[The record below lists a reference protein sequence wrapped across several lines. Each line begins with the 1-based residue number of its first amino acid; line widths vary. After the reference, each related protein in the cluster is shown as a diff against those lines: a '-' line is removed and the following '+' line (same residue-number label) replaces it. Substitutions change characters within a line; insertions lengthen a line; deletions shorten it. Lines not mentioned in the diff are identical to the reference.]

1 MLYRRGRIWWFKFR
15 VAGRLFQESTRTTSK
30 TVAAPAERQRR
41 RDLEER
47 INGLKKRERPV
58 AFTLA
63 ARTWL
68 ATREPTVAR
77 NSHLIDQASLKH
89 LRPVFGHLL
98 TCDIGLDEV
107 LEYRQRRLRE
117 GASAKTFNLELG
129 TLRSVLQR
137 HRQWAIIQADAKQQG
152 VRLTL
157 RPRHD
162 VGQTLGSDEE
172 QRLLDACARSQA
184 PYLLPIVVL
193 GLLVGLR
200 RNEIRL
206 LRWWQVDVARRL
218 ITVGKTKT
226 ESGSGRQL
234 PLNGRATAVLEFW
247 ADQWPR
253 RRPEHYVF
261 PAIRSGVQA
270 DSTRPMGGWNR
281 AWQTAQQS
289 AKIRRRLHD
298 LRHALVT
305 RLLENGVPFSVVAT
319 LLGWSTSTTVAMSR
333 RYRHISDAAK
343 RWAVETLDQLGEP
356 ATGQSTNL
364 DVSEDVRVN

>member
-1 MLYRRGRIWWFKFR
+1 MRSWSIGSAVSGKVPRPRPSTLNLVRCAPSCNDTDSGRSS
-15 VAGRLFQESTRTTSK
+15 RLMQSSR
-30 TVAAPAERQRR
+30 
-41 RDLEER
+41 
-47 INGLKKRERPV
+47 
-58 AFTLA
+58 AF
-63 ARTWL
+63 
-68 ATREPTVAR
+68 
-77 NSHLIDQASLKH
+77 ASRCAH
-89 LRPVFGHLL
+89 
-98 TCDIGLDEV
+98 
-107 LEYRQRRLRE
+107 
-117 GASAKTFNLELG
+117 
-129 TLRSVLQR
+129 
-137 HRQWAIIQADAKQQG
+137 
-152 VRLTL
+152 
-157 RPRHD
+157 RHD
-162 VGQTLGSDEE
+162 VGQALGSDEE

-200 RNEIRL
+200 RSEIRL

-226 ESGSGRQL
+226 ESSSGRQL